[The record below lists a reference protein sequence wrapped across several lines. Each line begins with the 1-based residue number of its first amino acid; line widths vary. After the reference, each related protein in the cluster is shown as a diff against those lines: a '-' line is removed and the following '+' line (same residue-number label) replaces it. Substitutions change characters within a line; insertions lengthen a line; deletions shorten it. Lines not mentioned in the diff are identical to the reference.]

1 MIKNVSFGHSGNYT
15 CEVTAD
21 TPSFSTATA
30 TAQML
35 VVGEFF
41 CLFGVLLRLRV
52 CVCTESWA
60 SGTLMLST
68 HNCSAKK
75 TTNPFFWAVDS
86 AVWEWSMAMLEKK
99 SSSIVPLTK
108 FYVLF
113 FFFSSFHA
121 ELPESRPTL
130 YTEYDRYEPGD
141 VLRANCSSP
150 PSRPQVELTLT
161 INNMVVSA
169 KFRFSCSTLSAY
181 TDRKTS

>member
-1 MIKNVSFGHSGNYT
+1 
-15 CEVTAD
+15 
-21 TPSFSTATA
+21 
-30 TAQML
+30 ML
-35 VVGEFF
+35 VVGEFIF

-52 CVCTESWA
+52 CVCTERWA
-60 SGTLMLST
+60 SGTLMPST

-99 SSSIVPLTK
+99 FLNRPINEI
-108 FYVLF
+108 YVLF

-169 KFRFSCSTLSAY
+169 KFRFHVQRFPLIRIAKLLNPFSVSRLTRTHMTIALHSLMLFHSA
-181 TDRKTS
+181 